1 MENFRDKFI
10 DEANDLIN
18 DLEKT
23 LLELESDPTNMD
35 VIQSVFRV
43 MHSLKG
49 GSAMFGFGKIDKF
62 THDLENIYD
71 LIRNGKLTVDNEI
84 LNITLSSVDHLRNL
98 LQEED
103 DSDTTNNAQ
112 NEKLMS
118 RIKAVI
124 DKTKGLLGDGSAPR
138 QSNPAVVS
146 SEDTA
151 AEAPK
156 TATYYVSFKPHAN
169 IFNFGTNPLYL
180 IDELCDLGEA
190 KVVARTVN
198 VPLFDQLKPTTCYTY
213 WDVFLATNAGIN
225 LISEVFIFVDDQ
237 CDLKVRKISE
247 IDLFKEK
254 SFNGIIEETVNSG
267 NEIDIDQLVQLTSE
281 LEKVYLKQKSDAV
294 AEKTNAVNIHGSTIS
309 SIRVSAE
316 KLDNLINW
324 VSELVTI
331 QARLSLFAQESNVP
345 GLVPMAEEVE
355 KISRRLRDD
364 VFSIR
369 LIPIENMVT
378 RFQRLVRELSQ
389 ELNKDVL
396 FKVEGTD
403 TELDKNII
411 ESLNDPL
418 MHIIRNSMD
427 HGIEDAKTRAEK
439 GKPAKATVLMRAF
452 YSGANVIIQVS
463 DDGQGMDPEKIRSK
477 AIMKGLIQP
486 DAQLTDNQLIDL
498 IFSPGFSTAQKVTKV
513 SGRGV
518 GMDVVKRKI
527 SEIRGE
533 VEVDTKLG
541 VGTTITI
548 KLPLTLS
555 IIDGLL
561 VKVDKTKYVIPLSA
575 VNKCYEFKHSDLVG
589 AVNNLIRTGARE
601 IAYISLRDE
610 FNIQGEAPE
619 HEHVVVVQYGDT
631 EIGIAIDDIIGQY
644 QAVLKPLGKL
654 YDGQQAI
661 SGATILGDGSVALVI
676 DTNKLISEIAAKN
689 KAKNKN

>member
-1 MENFRDKFI
+1 MENFRDKFV

-23 LLELESDPTNMD
+23 LLELEANPTNMD

-49 GSAMFGFGKIDKF
+49 GSAMFGFHKMDKF
-62 THDLENIYD
+62 THYLENIYD
-71 LIRNGKLTVDNEI
+71 LIRNDKLKVDSEI
-84 LNITLSSVDHLRNL
+84 LNVTLSSVDHLRNL
-98 LQEED
+98 LQEQD
-103 DSDTTNNAQ
+103 DTDTTNESQ
-112 NEKLMS
+112 NQILMS
-118 RIKAVI
+118 RIAAIIEKNGVQ
-124 DKTKGLLGDGSAPR
+124 DPNAPAKPV
-138 QSNPAVVS
+138 QP
-146 SEDTA
+146 EPTD
-151 AEAPK
+151 AEVPK
-156 TATYYVSFKPHAN
+156 TATYYISFKPHPN

-190 KVVARTVN
+190 KVVARTGN
-198 VPLFDQLKPTTCYTY
+198 IPSFDELKPNSCYTY

-237 CDLKVRKISE
+237 CDLTVRKISE
-247 IDLFKEK
+247 INLFKEK
-254 SFNGIIEETVNSG
+254 SFNGIIDETVNSG
-267 NEIDIDQLVQLTSE
+267 KDIDIDQLLLLTSE
-281 LEKVYLKQKSDAV
+281 LEKVYQKQKMDSA
-294 AEKTNAVNIHGSTIS
+294 AEKSNAVNIHGSTIS
-309 SIRVSAE
+309 SIRVSSE

-331 QARLSLFAQESNVP
+331 QARLSLFAQESNIP

-389 ELNKDVL
+389 ELGKDVA
-396 FKVEGTD
+396 FKGEGTD

-427 HGIEDAKTRAEK
+427 HGIEDAEPRRAM
-439 GKPAKATVLMRAF
+439 GKPAKATILLKAY
-452 YSGANVIIQVS
+452 YSGANVIIQVT
-463 DDGQGMDPEKIRSK
+463 DDGQGMDPEKIRNK
-477 AIMKGLIQP
+477 AIMKGLILP
-486 DAQLTDNQLIDL
+486 DSQLSDKDIIDL
-498 IFSPGFSTAQKVTKV
+498 VFQSGFSTASKVTKV

-533 VEVDTKLG
+533 VDIDTH
-541 VGTTITI
+541 VGKGTSITI

-561 VKVDKTKYVIPLSA
+561 VKVADTKYVIPLSS
-575 VNKCYEFKHSDLVG
+575 VKKCYEFKHAELTG
-589 AVNNLIRTGARE
+589 AVNNLIRTDNKETAF
-601 IAYISLRDE
+601 ISFRDV
-610 FNIQGEAPE
+610 FNIPGDPPE
-619 HEHVVVVQYGDT
+619 QEHVVVVQYGDMS
-631 EIGIAIDDIIGQY
+631 IGIAIDDIIGQY
-644 QAVLKPLGKL
+644 QAVLKPLGRL
-654 YDGQQAI
+654 YREQQTI
-661 SGATILGDGSVALVI
+661 SGATILGDGTVALVV
-676 DTNKLISEIAAKN
+676 DTNKLIAAFSLKDRIN
-689 KAKNKN
+689 RIV

>member
-1 MENFRDKFI
+1 MENFRDKFV

-23 LLELESDPTNMD
+23 LLELEADPTNMD

-49 GSAMFGFGKIDKF
+49 GSAMFGFHKMDKF
-62 THDLENIYD
+62 THYLENIYD
-71 LIRNGKLTVDNEI
+71 LIRNGKLKVDGEI
-84 LNITLSSVDHLRNL
+84 LNVTLNSVDHLRNL
-98 LQEED
+98 LQEQD
-103 DSDTTNNAQ
+103 DSDTTNASQ
-112 NEKLMS
+112 NEALMS
-118 RIKAVI
+118 RIAAIIEKNGVQ
-124 DKTKGLLGDGSAPR
+124 DETAPAKNI
-138 QSNPAVVS
+138 QSESTVADV
-146 SEDTA
+146 
-151 AEAPK
+151 PK
-156 TATYYVSFKPHAN
+156 TATYYISFKPHTN
-169 IFNFGTNPLYL
+169 IFNFGTNPLFL

-190 KVVARTVN
+190 KVVARTGN
-198 VPLFDQLKPTTCYTY
+198 IPSFDELKPNSCYTY

-237 CDLKVRKISE
+237 CDLTVRKISE
-247 IDLFKEK
+247 INLFKEK

-267 NEIDIDQLVQLTSE
+267 KDIDIDQLMLLTSE
-281 LEKVYLKQKSDAV
+281 LEKVYQKQKNDSV

-309 SIRVSAE
+309 SIRVSSE

-331 QARLSLFAQESNVP
+331 QARLSLFAQESNIP

-389 ELNKDVL
+389 ELNKDVT

-427 HGIEDAKTRAEK
+427 HGIEDAETRLAAGKT
-439 GKPAKATVLMRAF
+439 AKATILLKAY
-452 YSGANVIIQVS
+452 YSGANVIIQVT

-477 AIMKGLIQP
+477 AIMQGLILP
-486 DAQLTDNQLIDL
+486 DSQLSDKEIIDL
-498 IFSPGFSTAQKVTKV
+498 VFQPGFSTAQKVTKV

-533 VEVDTKLG
+533 VDVDTAVGK
-541 VGTTITI
+541 GTTITI

-561 VKVDKTKYVIPLSA
+561 VRVADTKYVIPLAS
-575 VNKCYEFKHSDLVG
+575 VKKCYEFKHTELTG
-589 AVNNLIRTGARE
+589 AVNNLIRTDNRE
-601 IAYISLRDE
+601 IAFISFRDV
-610 FNIQGEAPE
+610 FNIPGDPPE
-619 HEHVVVVQYGDT
+619 QEHVVVVQYGDMS
-631 EIGIAIDDIIGQY
+631 IGIAIDDIIGQY
-644 QAVLKPLGKL
+644 QAVLKPLGRL
-654 YDGQQAI
+654 YRDQQTI
-661 SGATILGDGSVALVI
+661 SGATILGDGTVALVV
-676 DTNKLISEIAAKN
+676 DTNKLIATFSQKDR
-689 KAKNKN
+689 K

>member
-1 MENFRDKFI
+1 MENFRDKFV

-23 LLELESDPTNMD
+23 LLELEANPTNMD

-49 GSAMFGFGKIDKF
+49 GSAMFGFHKMDKF
-62 THDLENIYD
+62 THYLENIYD
-71 LIRNGKLTVDNEI
+71 LIRNDKLKVDSEI
-84 LNITLSSVDHLRNL
+84 LNVTLNSVDHLRNL
-98 LQEED
+98 LQEQD
-103 DSDTTNNAQ
+103 DSDTTNESQ
-112 NEKLMS
+112 NQILMS
-118 RIKAVI
+118 RIAAIIEKNGVQDPNAP
-124 DKTKGLLGDGSAPR
+124 TKPVQPEPTD
-138 QSNPAVVS
+138 
-146 SEDTA
+146 
-151 AEAPK
+151 AEVPK
-156 TATYYVSFKPHAN
+156 TATYYISFKPHPN

-190 KVVARTVN
+190 KVVARTGN
-198 VPLFDQLKPTTCYTY
+198 IPSFDELKPNSCYTY

-237 CDLKVRKISE
+237 CDLTVRKISE
-247 IDLFKEK
+247 INLFKEK

-267 NEIDIDQLVQLTSE
+267 KDIDIDQLLLLTSE
-281 LEKVYLKQKSDAV
+281 LEKVYQKQKTDSV
-294 AEKTNAVNIHGSTIS
+294 AEKSNAVNIHGSTIS
-309 SIRVSAE
+309 SIRVSSE

-331 QARLSLFAQESNVP
+331 QARLSLFAQESNIP

-389 ELNKDVL
+389 ELGKDVA

-427 HGIEDAKTRAEK
+427 HGIEDAETRQAM
-439 GKPAKATVLMRAF
+439 GKPAKATILLKAY

-463 DDGQGMDPEKIRSK
+463 DDGQGMDPEKIRNK
-477 AIMKGLIQP
+477 AIMKGLILP
-486 DAQLTDNQLIDL
+486 DSQLSDKDIIDL
-498 IFSPGFSTAQKVTKV
+498 VFQSGFSTASKVTKV

-533 VEVDTKLG
+533 VDIDTKVG
-541 VGTTITI
+541 KGTTITI

-561 VKVDKTKYVIPLSA
+561 VRVADTKYVIPLSS
-575 VNKCYEFKHSDLVG
+575 VKKCYEFKHTDLTG
-589 AVNNLIRTGARE
+589 AVNNLIRTDNRE
-601 IAYISLRDE
+601 IAYISFRDV
-610 FNIQGEAPE
+610 FNIPGEPPE
-619 HEHVVVVQYGDT
+619 QEHVVVVQYGDMS
-631 EIGIAIDDIIGQY
+631 IGIAIDDIIGQY
-644 QAVLKPLGKL
+644 QAVLKPLGRL
-654 YDGQQAI
+654 YREQQTI
-661 SGATILGDGSVALVI
+661 SGATILGDGTVALVV
-676 DTNKLISEIAAKN
+676 DTNKLIAAFSLKDR
-689 KAKNKN
+689 KKD

>member
-1 MENFRDKFI
+1 MDNFRDKFV

-35 VIQSVFRV
+35 VIQGVFRV

-49 GSAMFGFGKIDKF
+49 GSAMFGFHKMDKF
-62 THDLENIYD
+62 THYLENIYD
-71 LIRNGKLTVDNEI
+71 LIRSGKLAVDNEI
-84 LNITLSSVDHLRNL
+84 LNVTLNSVDHLRNL
-98 LQEED
+98 LQEQD
-103 DSDTTNNAQ
+103 DSETANDAQ
-112 NEKLMS
+112 NEALTA
-118 RIKAVI
+118 RIKVI
-124 DKTKGLLGDGSAPR
+124 VEKAGLH
-138 QSNPAVVS
+138 
-146 SEDTA
+146 TA
-151 AEAPK
+151 EPTDEKQVETSTTVEVAK
-156 TATYYVSFKPHAN
+156 VATYYISFKPHIN
-169 IFNFGTNPLYL
+169 IFNFGTNPLFL
-180 IDELCDLGEA
+180 IDELCSLGDA

-198 VPLFDQLKPTTCYTY
+198 IPAFDEIKPTSCYTY
-213 WDVFLATNAGIN
+213 WDIFLATDVGIN

-237 CDLKVRKISE
+237 CDLNIRKISE
-247 IDLFKEK
+247 INLLNEK
-254 SFNGIIEETVNSG
+254 SFNGIIENTISTNA
-267 NEIDIDQLVQLTSE
+267 DIDVDQLMLLTNE
-281 LEKVYLKQKSDAV
+281 LEKVYQKQKNEAV

-309 SIRVSAE
+309 SIRVSSE

-331 QARLSLFAQESNVP
+331 QARLSLFAQESNIP

-389 ELNKDVL
+389 DLCKDVA

-427 HGIEDAKTRAEK
+427 HGIEDAATRAML
-439 GKPAKATVLMRAF
+439 GKPAKATVLMKAF

-463 DDGQGMDPEKIRSK
+463 DDGRGMDVEQIRNK
-477 AIMKGLIQP
+477 AILKGLIP
-486 DAQLTDNQLIDL
+486 ADANLTNKEIIDL
-498 IFSPGFSTAQKVTKV
+498 IFQSGFSTAQKVTKV

-533 VEVDTKLG
+533 VEVDTELNK
-541 VGTTITI
+541 GTTITI

-561 VKVDKTKYVIPLSA
+561 VKVNNTKYVIPLSS
-575 VNKCYEFKHSDLVG
+575 VRKCYQFRHADLVG
-589 AVNNLIRTGARE
+589 AVNNLIRTDNKE
-601 IAYISLRDE
+601 IPYISLRNV
-610 FNIQGEAPE
+610 FNISGEAPE
-619 HEHVVVVQYGDT
+619 QEHVVAVQFGDIA
-631 EIGIAIDDIIGQY
+631 IGIAIDDIIGQY
-644 QAVLKPLGKL
+644 QAVLKPLGRL
-654 YDGQQAI
+654 YREQQAI
-661 SGATILGDGSVALVI
+661 SGATILGDGTVALVI
-676 DTNKLISEIAAKN
+676 DTNKLIANYALCDKSKN
-689 KAKNKN
+689 NG